1 MTNNNNEV
9 AVFGG
14 GCFWCTEAVFQSLKG
29 VSSVVPGYAG
39 GAVDDPNYIDVSQG
53 NTGHA
58 EVVRVEFDPSVISYD
73 SLLEVFWNIHNP
85 TSLNRQGN
93 DVGEQYRSVIFY
105 TTDLQKEKA
114 ESSKKKLGISGQY
127 ESSIVTEIEPLDI
140 FFEAEGYHK
149 NYFIN
154 HKDDAYCEVV
164 INPKLQKLR
173 EKFSKLIEE

>member
-1 MTNNNNEV
+1 MKKNLET

-29 VSSVVPGYAG
+29 VTSVTPGYAG

-58 EVVRVEFDPSVISYD
+58 EVIRLEFDPKVISYD
-73 SLLEVFWNIHNP
+73 DLLEIFWNVHNP

-93 DVGEQYRSVIFY
+93 DVGEQYRSVILY
-105 TTDLQKEKA
+105 TTDSQKGKA
-114 ESSKKKLGISGQY
+114 EMSKKKLGESGQY
-127 ESSIVTEIEPLDI
+127 ESPIVTEIEPLDI

-149 NYFIN
+149 NYYIN
-154 HKDDAYCEVV
+154 HKDDAYCEIV
-164 INPKLQKLR
+164 INPKLEKLKL
-173 EKFSKLIEE
+173 KFSKFIGE